1 MTNNDRLVAWLE
13 NTVRQRYTGQ
23 VALVCLYGSYINGTE
38 EHGSDVDCYFV
49 PKTEEGL
56 KLARTFLL
64 DGVGYDIFPMGWE
77 RLEAIA
83 NLQTSQQPL
92 VGDVQVLYADA
103 PNDLARFKRIQQMLK
118 TNLQDI
124 DFRKKVAE
132 QRFLRAFSRLPMEH
146 YTLKESRLS
155 SGGMLM
161 DIAEGLAYERGDY
174 YHRGLKTQFSDLL
187 QLEDLPEGLG
197 ETYRTVVQSTT
208 AEALH
213 KTSLALLSKIDCPK
227 SDPQP
232 PAWPDAPNAGQ
243 DLAGLYEE
251 ISSTF
256 GKIYRCAT
264 KNDPILAFLSAV
276 CLQWELPWLDVLSS
290 YDYHD
295 LTTFAQRVR
304 QEEAKLRQR
313 IAQTG
318 GRLKEYPDFEAFL
331 QAQV

>member
-38 EHGSDVDCYFV
+38 EQGSDVDCYFV

-92 VGDVQVLYADA
+92 VGDVQVLYADT
-103 PNDLARFKRIQQMLK
+103 PEDLARLQAVQKRLQD
-118 TNLQDI
+118 NLQKEG
-124 DFRKKVAE
+124 FRNHVAR
-132 QRFLRAFSRLPMEH
+132 QRFQRAWSRLPQAH
-146 YTLKESRLS
+146 HTLKEARLS
-155 SGGMLM
+155 AGGLLM
-161 DIAEGLAYERGDY
+161 DVAEGLAYTRGRY
-174 YHRGLKTQFSDLL
+174 YHRGLKGQFADLL

-197 ETYRTVVQSTT
+197 DAYRAVVQSTT
-208 AEALH
+208 TEALH
-213 KTSLALLSKIDCPK
+213 KTCSALLCKIDCPK
-227 SDPQP
+227 AEPQP
-232 PAWPDAPNAGQ
+232 LVWQDAPDAGP

-256 GKIYRCAT
+256 GKIYRCAA

-276 CLQWELPWLDVLSS
+276 CLQWELPWLDVLSA

-295 LTTFAQRVR
+295 LTAFAQQVR

-331 QAQV
+331 QAQA

>member
-13 NTVRQRYTGQ
+13 NTVRQRYAGQ

-38 EHGSDVDCYFV
+38 EQGSDVDCYFV

-92 VGDVQVLYADA
+92 VGDVQVLYADT
-103 PNDLARFKRIQQMLK
+103 PDDLARFKRIQQLLK
-118 TNLQDI
+118 TNLQDV
-124 DFRKKVAE
+124 DFRKKAAE
-132 QRFLRAFSRLPMEH
+132 QRFLRAFSRLPMEQ

-187 QLEDLPEGLG
+187 QLEDLPEGLA

-213 KTSLALLSKIDCPK
+213 KTCLDLLCKIDCPK

-276 CLQWELPWLDVLSS
+276 CLQWELPWLDVL
-290 YDYHD
+290 
-295 LTTFAQRVR
+295 
-304 QEEAKLRQR
+304 
-313 IAQTG
+313 
-318 GRLKEYPDFEAFL
+318 
-331 QAQV
+331 